1 MFGRRQVP
9 TAVKAVRLETGE
21 RRTSWALTPAGE
33 PLLATSTGLRLP
45 DGTRLDWPD
54 VEKATWKRPVLVVV
68 ELAEVSGT
76 GRRWRLELSD
86 EGDLPAA
93 VRSAVTASVAWQN
106 HVKLAPTGGVR
117 VVGRRRPGQEL
128 LDWQV
133 VYDQGTDADDPLIR
147 AQTQEILIDARRTIG

>member
-9 TAVKAVRLETGE
+9 AAVKAVRLEPGE
-21 RRTSWALTPAGE
+21 RRTSWALTPTDE
-33 PLLATSTGLRLP
+33 PVLATSAGLRLP
-45 DGTRLDWPD
+45 DGSRLDWPD
-54 VEKATWKRPVLVVV
+54 IEKATWKRPFLEVVQV
-68 ELAEVSGT
+68 AAVSGA
-76 GRRWRLELSD
+76 GRRWRLELAD

-106 HVKLAPTGGVR
+106 HVMLAPTGGVR

-133 VYDQGTDADDPLIR
+133 VYDEGTDVDDPLVR
-147 AQTQEILIDARRTIG
+147 AQTEEILIDARRTIG